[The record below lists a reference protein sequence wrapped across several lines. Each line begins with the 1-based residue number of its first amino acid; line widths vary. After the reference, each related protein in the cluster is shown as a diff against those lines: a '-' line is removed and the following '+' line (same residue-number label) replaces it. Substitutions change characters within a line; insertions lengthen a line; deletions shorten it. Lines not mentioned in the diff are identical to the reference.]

1 MLASRLVCLAAVQR
15 SGLSREGSQYGRR
28 TGQAVTL
35 RSHTSDFTPEPEPPP
50 PVEKVYNNRTFGSL
64 KVKDL
69 SPAPLREALYVV
81 SRPRILIV
89 NTSLPRR

>member
-1 MLASRLVCLAAVQR
+1 MGVALGKLSLYAAIRLISRRNLN
-15 SGLSREGSQYGRR
+15 
-28 TGQAVTL
+28 
-35 RSHTSDFTPEPEPPP
+35 
-50 PVEKVYNNRTFGSL
+50 PVEKAHNNRTFGSL